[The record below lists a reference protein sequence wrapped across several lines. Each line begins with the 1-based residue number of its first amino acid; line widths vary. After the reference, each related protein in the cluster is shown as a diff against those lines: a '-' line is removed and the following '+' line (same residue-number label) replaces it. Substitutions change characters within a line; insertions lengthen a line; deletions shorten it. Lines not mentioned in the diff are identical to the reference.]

1 MPKHFTSH
9 KTAILTYLLPS
20 PRASARS
27 PNSSEHSKRSTG
39 EADLQGA
46 ARSTLSSEHSERS
59 IGAAELNISLSIA
72 YGVPDNACV
81 MGCLTN
87 TIRVFLER
95 LVWLV
100 LLLSATSPVFC
111 GIPETLVAFWGALC
125 GSARKILPASCL
137 FIISNTIEFSSLHR
151 LYPIARRASYRRSR
165 PLTSNLLTC
174 SAFGASSN

>member
-27 PNSSEHSKRSTG
+27 PNSSEHSERSTG
-39 EADLQGA
+39 EADLN
-46 ARSTLSSEHSERS
+46 L
-59 IGAAELNISLSIA
+59 SLSIA

-100 LLLSATSPVFC
+100 LLLSATSPV
-111 GIPETLVAFWGALC
+111 LC
-125 GSARKILPASCL
+125 GVPKNARGVLGCTSRFRPQDSPCFVFVYYPEYHSALGGHCKFHPFPSGR
-137 FIISNTIEFSSLHR
+137 
-151 LYPIARRASYRRSR
+151 
-165 PLTSNLLTC
+165 
-174 SAFGASSN
+174 GWG

>member
-27 PNSSEHSKRSTG
+27 PNSSEHSERSTG
-39 EADLQGA
+39 EADLN
-46 ARSTLSSEHSERS
+46 L
-59 IGAAELNISLSIA
+59 SLSIA

-100 LLLSATSPVFC
+100 LLLPATSLVLAGSP
-111 GIPETLVAFWGALC
+111 ITLALWGAVALIHR
-125 GSARKILPASCL
+125 ANILPLSQLAVGYSHL
-137 FIISNTIEFSSLHR
+137 FILLFSMHAEYLCSTIGCLVLGGSSPSQFL
-151 LYPIARRASYRRSR
+151 
-165 PLTSNLLTC
+165 
-174 SAFGASSN
+174 AFGSVLAAIPASNPRL

>member
-27 PNSSEHSKRSTG
+27 PNSSEHSERSTG
-39 EADLQGA
+39 EADLN
-46 ARSTLSSEHSERS
+46 L
-59 IGAAELNISLSIA
+59 SLSIT

-100 LLLSATSPVFC
+100 LLLSATSPVPC
-111 GIPETLVAFWGALC
+111 GVPKNARGVLRCTSRFRPQDSPCFMFVYCPE
-125 GSARKILPASCL
+125 
-137 FIISNTIEFSSLHR
+137 
-151 LYPIARRASYRRSR
+151 Y
-165 PLTSNLLTC
+165 
-174 SAFGASSN
+174 

>member
-27 PNSSEHSKRSTG
+27 PNSSEHSERSTG
-39 EADLQGA
+39 EADLN
-46 ARSTLSSEHSERS
+46 L
-59 IGAAELNISLSIA
+59 SLSIA

-100 LLLSATSPVFC
+100 LLLSATSPVLC
-111 GIPETLVAFWGALC
+111 GVLETLVAFWGVLC
-125 GSARKILPASCL
+125 GSARKILLAFTPY
-137 FIISNTIEFSSLHR
+137 TLH
-151 LYPIARRASYRRSR
+151 LTQQLCC
-165 PLTSNLLTC
+165 PL
-174 SAFGASSN
+174 

>member
-27 PNSSEHSKRSTG
+27 PNSSEHSERSTG
-39 EADLQGA
+39 EADLN
-46 ARSTLSSEHSERS
+46 L
-59 IGAAELNISLSIA
+59 SLSIA

-137 FIISNTIEFSSLHR
+137 FIIPNTIRRWVVIANSLPS
-151 LYPIARRASYRRSR
+151 LQGGVGGR
-165 PLTSNLLTC
+165 PLLPPLNPKQ
-174 SAFGASSN
+174 

>member
-27 PNSSEHSKRSTG
+27 PNSSEHSERSTG
-39 EADLQGA
+39 EADLN
-46 ARSTLSSEHSERS
+46 L
-59 IGAAELNISLSIA
+59 SLSIA

-100 LLLSATSPVFC
+100 LLLSATSPV
-111 GIPETLVAFWGALC
+111 LC
-125 GSARKILPASCL
+125 GVPKNARGVLGCTSRFRPQDSLCFVFVYYPEYHSALGGHCKSPPLPSG
-137 FIISNTIEFSSLHR
+137 R
-151 LYPIARRASYRRSR
+151 
-165 PLTSNLLTC
+165 
-174 SAFGASSN
+174 GWG

>member
-9 KTAILTYLLPS
+9 KTAILTYILPS

-27 PNSSEHSKRSTG
+27 PNSSEHSEQSTG

-100 LLLSATSPVFC
+100 LLLSATSPV
-111 GIPETLVAFWGALC
+111 LC
-125 GSARKILPASCL
+125 GVPKNARGVLGCTSRFRPQDSPCFVFVYYPEYHSALGGHCKFPPFPSGR
-137 FIISNTIEFSSLHR
+137 
-151 LYPIARRASYRRSR
+151 
-165 PLTSNLLTC
+165 
-174 SAFGASSN
+174 G

>member
-27 PNSSEHSKRSTG
+27 PNSSEHSERSTG
-39 EADLQGA
+39 EADLN
-46 ARSTLSSEHSERS
+46 L
-59 IGAAELNISLSIA
+59 SLSIA

-100 LLLSATSPVFC
+100 LLLSATSPV
-111 GIPETLVAFWGALC
+111 LC
-125 GSARKILPASCL
+125 GVPKNACGVLGCTLRLRPQDSPCFVFVYYPEYHSALGGHCKFPPFPS
-137 FIISNTIEFSSLHR
+137 
-151 LYPIARRASYRRSR
+151 
-165 PLTSNLLTC
+165 
-174 SAFGASSN
+174 GKGWG

>member
-39 EADLQGA
+39 EADL
-46 ARSTLSSEHSERS
+46 
-59 IGAAELNISLSIA
+59 NISLSIA

-87 TIRVFLER
+87 AIRIFLER

-100 LLLSATSPVFC
+100 LLLSATSPVLC
-111 GIPETLVAFWGALC
+111 GVPKTLVALWGALR
-125 GSARKILPASCL
+125 GSVRKILPASCL
-137 FIISNTIEFSSLHR
+137 FIISNTIRRWVVIANALPSLQGGVGG
-151 LYPIARRASYRRSR
+151 R
-165 PLTSNLLTC
+165 PLLPPSKH
-174 SAFGASSN
+174 

>member
-27 PNSSEHSKRSTG
+27 PNSSEHSERSTG

-59 IGAAELNISLSIA
+59 IGAADLNISLSIA

-100 LLLSATSPVFC
+100 LLLSATSPV
-111 GIPETLVAFWGALC
+111 LC
-125 GSARKILPASCL
+125 GVPKNARGVLGC
-137 FIISNTIEFSSLHR
+137 T
-151 LYPIARRASYRRSR
+151 SR
-165 PLTSNLLTC
+165 FRPQDSPCFVFVYYLEYNRVLL
-174 SAFGASSN
+174 ASSPISYSPQGVL

>member
-27 PNSSEHSKRSTG
+27 PNSSEHSERSTG
-39 EADLQGA
+39 EADLN
-46 ARSTLSSEHSERS
+46 L
-59 IGAAELNISLSIA
+59 SLSIA

-87 TIRVFLER
+87 TIRVFLEQ

-111 GIPETLVAFWGALC
+111 GVPKTLVAFWGALR
-125 GSARKILPASCL
+125 GSVRKILPASCL
-137 FIISNTIEFSSLHR
+137 FIIPNTIRRWVVIANSLPS
-151 LYPIARRASYRRSR
+151 LQGGVGGIPPPASKLSGVPDNARGVMG
-165 PLTSNLLTC
+165 C
-174 SAFGASSN
+174 S

>member
-1 MPKHFTSH
+1 LPKHFTSH

-27 PNSSEHSKRSTG
+27 PNSSEHSERSTG
-39 EADLQGA
+39 EADLN
-46 ARSTLSSEHSERS
+46 L
-59 IGAAELNISLSIA
+59 SLSIA

-100 LLLSATSPVFC
+100 LLLSATSPV
-111 GIPETLVAFWGALC
+111 LC
-125 GSARKILPASCL
+125 GVPKNARGVLGCTSRFRPQDSPCFVFVYYPEYHSALGGHCKFPP
-137 FIISNTIEFSSLHR
+137 F
-151 LYPIARRASYRRSR
+151 
-165 PLTSNLLTC
+165 PL
-174 SAFGASSN
+174 GRG

>member
-27 PNSSEHSKRSTG
+27 PNSSEHSERSTG
-39 EADLQGA
+39 EADLN
-46 ARSTLSSEHSERS
+46 L
-59 IGAAELNISLSIA
+59 SLSIA

-100 LLLSATSPVFC
+100 LLLSATSPV
-111 GIPETLVAFWGALC
+111 LC
-125 GSARKILPASCL
+125 GVPKNARGVLGCTSRFRPQDSPCFVFVYYPEYHSALGGHCKFPPLPPG
-137 FIISNTIEFSSLHR
+137 R
-151 LYPIARRASYRRSR
+151 
-165 PLTSNLLTC
+165 
-174 SAFGASSN
+174 GWG

>member
-1 MPKHFTSH
+1 MPKHFTSP

-39 EADLQGA
+39 EADL
-46 ARSTLSSEHSERS
+46 
-59 IGAAELNISLSIA
+59 NISLSIA

-87 TIRVFLER
+87 AIRVFLER

-100 LLLSATSPVFC
+100 LLLSATSPM
-111 GIPETLVAFWGALC
+111 LC
-125 GSARKILPASCL
+125 GVPKNARGVLGCTSRFRPQDSPCFVFVYYLEYHSALGGHCKFPPFPSGR
-137 FIISNTIEFSSLHR
+137 
-151 LYPIARRASYRRSR
+151 
-165 PLTSNLLTC
+165 
-174 SAFGASSN
+174 GWG